1 MSVLVFDIETVPDL
15 VGLRQLR
22 GTAPDIGDDALWA
35 AIQAERAAEGKSDF
49 MPHHLQRVLVVSC
62 VFRSAEGLRVHS
74 FVDRGAEG
82 ASQEARASYAASRPS
97 ACGSDAK
104 PRTTTTNGRS
114 RRRAPP

>member
-62 VFRSAEGLRVHS
+62 VFRSARTPSTVP
-74 FVDRGAEG
+74 APAAN
-82 ASQEARASYAASRPS
+82 ASKAPFGRRWTAGEPAPSGESPAAPGRI
-97 ACGSDAK
+97 AVTSDARK
-104 PRTTTTNGRS
+104 PRS
-114 RRRAPP
+114 AQ